1 MSITKYKFPN
11 YSDVADDIYIHYIE
25 NAQRTETPHSHP
37 FFQVFF
43 LLNGKLTHHING
55 VSADMSIGEM
65 AIIPPNVIHNITL
78 ASKPTYYSL
87 SFTLS
92 TFGKINSISEQAITF
107 LKSLE
112 DADTIVLPKT
122 TIADEDILHVQSIF
136 ERIHKE
142 TTLKETGFKESVC
155 AYVILLI
162 TQFIRRYYITNP
174 HIAPNSGYTNEQM
187 VLDCINYV
195 DKHFTEPLNLTSL
208 SHMAAVSEST
218 FCSCFKKL
226 TGNTFHAYMNQQRIK
241 YATSLMKKGY
251 KITAISSFCGYNDFS
266 TFSRNF
272 KKIVGISPREYCK
285 NTPI

>member
-1 MSITKYKFPN
+1 MSISKYKFPS
-11 YSDVADDIYIHYIE
+11 YSDVMDDIYIQYIE
-25 NAQRTETPHSHP
+25 NAQRTEEPHSHP

-43 LLNGKLTHHING
+43 LLNGKLTHHIHG

-65 AIIPPNVIHNITL
+65 AIIPPNVIHHVTL
-78 ASKPTYYSL
+78 ASNPTYYSL

-92 TFGKINSISEQAITF
+92 TFGEINGINEQSLVF

-112 DADTIVLPKT
+112 DVDTIVLPKT

-142 TTLKETGFKESVC
+142 SILKETGFKESIR
-155 AYVILLI
+155 AYGILLI
-162 TQFIRRYYITNP
+162 TQFIRRYFITNP
-174 HIAPNSGYTNEQM
+174 DIVQNASYTTEQM
-187 VLDCINYV
+187 VLNCIKYI
-195 DKHFTEPLNLTSL
+195 DTHFTEPLNISSI

-218 FCSCFKKL
+218 FCNCFKKL
-226 TGNTFHAYMNQQRIK
+226 TGCTFQSYIHKLRIK
-241 YATSLMKKGY
+241 YAISLIKKGH
-251 KITAISSFCGYNDFS
+251 KITAVSTFCGYNDFS

-285 NTPI
+285 KNL

>member
-1 MSITKYKFPN
+1 MSISKYKFPN

-25 NAQRTETPHSHP
+25 NAQRTEEPHSHP

-55 VSADMSIGEM
+55 VSAHMSIGEM
-65 AIIPPNVIHNITL
+65 AIIPPNVVHNITL
-78 ASKPTYYSL
+78 ASNPTYYSL

-92 TFGKINSISEQAITF
+92 TFGEINSMNEQAVTF

-112 DADTIVLPKT
+112 DVGTIVLPKT

-136 ERIHKE
+136 ERIHRE
-142 TTLKETGFKESVC
+142 ATLKETGFKESVR

-174 HIAPNSGYTNEQM
+174 DISQNMSYTNEQM
-187 VLDCINYV
+187 VLNCIKYI
-195 DKHFTEPLNLTSL
+195 DKHFTEPLNLTPL
-208 SHMAAVSEST
+208 CHMAAVSEST
-218 FCSCFKKL
+218 FCNCFKKL
-226 TGNTFHAYMNQQRIK
+226 TGYTFQTYLNRLRIK
-241 YATSLMKKGY
+241 YATELIKKDH
-251 KITAISSFCGYNDFS
+251 KITAVSSFCGYNDFS

-272 KKIVGISPREYCK
+272 KKFVGISPREYCK
-285 NTPI
+285 KND

>member
-1 MSITKYKFPN
+1 MSISKYKFPN
-11 YSDVADDIYIHYIE
+11 FSDVLDDIYIQYIE
-25 NAQRTETPHSHP
+25 NAQRTEDPHSHP

-43 LLNGKLTHHING
+43 LLNGKLTHHIHG

-65 AIIPPNVIHNITL
+65 AIIPPNVVHNITL
-78 ASKPTYYSL
+78 ASNPTYYSL

-92 TFGKINSISEQAITF
+92 TFGEMNSMNEQSLMF

-112 DADTIVLPKT
+112 DADMIVLPKT

-142 TTLKETGFKESVC
+142 SMLKETGFKESIRS
-155 AYVILLI
+155 YGILLI

-174 HIAPNSGYTNEQM
+174 DIAQNSSYTNEQM
-187 VLDCINYV
+187 VLNCIKYI
-195 DKHFTEPLNLTSL
+195 DKHFTEPLSLTSL

-218 FCSCFKKL
+218 FCNCFKKL
-226 TGNTFHAYMNQQRIK
+226 TGHTFQIYLNRLRIK
-241 YATSLMKKGY
+241 YATELIKKGH
-251 KITAISSFCGYNDFS
+251 KITAVSSFCGYNDFS

-272 KKIVGISPREYCK
+272 KKVVGISPREYCK
-285 NTPI
+285 KNI